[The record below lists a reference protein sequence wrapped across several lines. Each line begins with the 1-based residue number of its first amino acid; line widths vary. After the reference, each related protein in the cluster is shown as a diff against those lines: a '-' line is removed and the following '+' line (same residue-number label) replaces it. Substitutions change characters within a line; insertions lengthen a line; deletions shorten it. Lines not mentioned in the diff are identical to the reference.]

1 MSVRFKDLE
10 FGKLF
15 DGVQS
20 ILKFGD
26 DYELSI
32 VQHSSSYGGRNG
44 LYEIAVF
51 FQGEQHELAGV
62 TQDGDTVKGY
72 LSEQE
77 VDGIILK
84 MMALTGE
91 DGVQV

>member
-1 MSVRFKDLE
+1 MRFKDLT
-10 FGKLF
+10 FKQLF

-20 ILKFGD
+20 IVKFGK

-32 VQHSSSYGGRNG
+32 VKHSSSYGGTQG

-51 FQGEQHELAGV
+51 FEGEQKEMSGI
-62 TQDGDTVKGY
+62 TREGDTVRGF
-72 LSEQE
+72 LTEQE
-77 VDGIILK
+77 VDGIMLK

-91 DGVQV
+91 DGVIA